1 MGKKSSSSSSAP
13 TTGAST
19 KGRKKPGST
28 EVATAVAKRPH
39 RFHPGTVSL
48 REIKRYQKS
57 TANLLQ
63 KLPFQR
69 FIRETSSNHAPDM
82 RFQVDALA
90 AIQEASESLLESV
103 LRDANAVAIHSKR
116 KTVEAQ
122 DVKLVVDLR
131 KQANW

>member
-1 MGKKSSSSSSAP
+1 MGKKTASATVEAGGRS
-13 TTGAST
+13 TTKKRGGAA
-19 KGRKKPGST
+19 P
-28 EVATAVAKRPH
+28 EVGAVVAKRPH

-48 REIKRYQKS
+48 REIRRYQKS

-69 FIRETSSNHAPDM
+69 FIREISSNHTPDM
-82 RFQVDALA
+82 RFQVNALA
-90 AIQEASESLLESV
+90 AIQEATESLLVSV

-122 DVKLVVDLR
+122 DVRLVVDLR
-131 KQANW
+131 KSSNC

>member
-1 MGKKSSSSSSAP
+1 MKSSSSAAVE
-13 TTGAST
+13 GKAN
-19 KGRKKPGST
+19 KKRGT
-28 EVATAVAKRPH
+28 EVGVVVAKRPH

-57 TANLLQ
+57 TVNLLQ

-69 FIRETSSNHAPDM
+69 FIREISSNHTPDM
-82 RFQVDALA
+82 RFQVNALA
-90 AIQEASESLLESV
+90 AVQEATESLLVSV

-122 DVKLVVDLR
+122 DVRLVVDLR
-131 KQANW
+131 KSSNC